1 MGDARLRHI
10 EPNSG
15 GAHMTNIENLKK
27 QAKQLVRWHR
37 ARRWTIA
44 TDIRNALPQ
53 FQGLSDREVFEQPL
67 RLADAQ
73 AMIAKRHGYQ
83 GWQALAAGL
92 AEQLPAADQA
102 EIGPAPAAQVQQTL
116 PFLFVSDVRAALAF
130 YGEKL
135 GFATE
140 FAYGEP
146 PFYAQ
151 VIRDGVRFAIK
162 HADAPVIETL
172 NSIRKGENGGEEFIT
187 CSVTLGSARQIFA
200 DYEAKGVTFL
210 QRLRRETWGAWT
222 FIVEDPDGNRI
233 AFGGAD
239 EHAAAG

>member
-1 MGDARLRHI
+1 
-10 EPNSG
+10 
-15 GAHMTNIENLKK
+15 MTNIENLKK
-27 QAKQLVRWHR
+27 QAKQIVRWHR
-37 ARRWTIA
+37 ARRWTLA
-44 TDIRNALPQ
+44 TDIRNALPE
-53 FQGLSDREVFEQPL
+53 FHGLSDREVFERPF

-73 AMIAKRHGYQ
+73 AMIARRHGFA
-83 GWQALAAGL
+83 GWQALAEGL
-92 AEQLPAADQA
+92 AERAPAADRA
-102 EIGPAPAAQVQQTL
+102 EAGPAPASHVQQAL
-116 PFLFVSDVRAALAF
+116 PFLFVSDVRAALSF

-151 VIRDGVRFAIK
+151 VIRDGVRLAIK
-162 HADAPVIETL
+162 HADTPVIEAL
-172 NSIRKGENGGEEFIT
+172 NAIRKSENGGEEFVT
-187 CSVTLGSARQIFA
+187 CSVTLGRARQLFA

-222 FIVEDPDGNRI
+222 FIVEGPDGNLI
-233 AFGGAD
+233 VFGGAD